1 MGVPVGATWRIQL
14 NELIDLYGGNGDVG
28 RCCQWRRN
36 YGERGVHCTHQVQDL
51 HPLYPPPRV
60 KDAAYVKILSKL
72 VLPTYEKVPTRPVA
86 VITVATCSYSDEYF
100 EFGTKSILSSQFEM
114 CLAETCQCR
123 ETSQNG
129 AQLYPLQTAI
139 GRLIALEAF
148 ESGAFNCIMF
158 HSSLCFI
165 CMVNLIFKHTSCY
178 HCTSY

>member
-1 MGVPVGATWRIQL
+1 M
-14 NELIDLYGGNGDVG
+14 
-28 RCCQWRRN
+28 
-36 YGERGVHCTHQVQDL
+36 
-51 HPLYPPPRV
+51 
-60 KDAAYVKILSKL
+60 

-129 AQLYPLQTAI
+129 AQLYPLQTAV

-178 HCTSY
+178 HCTSYWDAITDIIAQSLLSFGLILIFMDHSCLQAWKIYFCGKSMIFNI